1 MTTVCLP
8 DDAAVAAVGPID
20 GVRYLR
26 WDGRGRPPEGLA
38 DVQFFV
44 GRYGDAP
51 PDAQVLASMHHLAV
65 VQLLSAG
72 VESWLDRVPEGVVL
86 CNGRGVHG
94 ASTAEL
100 AVAGLVA
107 VLRGL
112 PALHEAQRDRRWHHT
127 STQSLAG
134 SRVLVLGAGDI
145 GRRVATAVA
154 AFDAVPTLVGRTA
167 REDVRALSEV
177 GTLLPSQDAVVI
189 ALPATSETT
198 RLVEAG
204 FLAAM
209 RDGAVLVNVARGA
222 IVDTDALLAEL
233 VAGRL
238 RAFLDVTDPE
248 PLPDDHPLWTAPG
261 LVLTPHVG
269 GGTAGWEQRAYA
281 LVRDQIERY
290 VAGEQ
295 LRNVVTD
302 GF

>member
-8 DDAAVAAVGPID
+8 DDSAVAAVGPID
-20 GVRYLR
+20 GVQYVQ
-26 WDGRGRPPEGLA
+26 WDGRSEPPNDLVE
-38 DVQFFV
+38 VQFLV

-51 PDAQVLASMHHLAV
+51 PDAEVLASMRRLEV

-72 VESWLDRVPEGVVL
+72 VEPWLDRVPDGVTL

-107 VLRGL
+107 VLRDL
-112 PALHEAQRDRRWHHT
+112 PACYDAQRDHRWQHT

-134 SRVLVLGAGDI
+134 AHVLVLGAGDI

-167 REDVRALSEV
+167 RDGVRPLSEV
-177 GTLLPSQDAVVI
+177 AALLADQDAVVV
-189 ALPATSETT
+189 ALPATPDTSN
-198 RLVEAG
+198 LVDAG
-204 FLAAM
+204 FLAGM

-233 VAGRL
+233 AAGRL

-248 PLPDDHPLWTAPG
+248 PLPEDHPLWNAPG
-261 LVLTPHVG
+261 LVLTPHIG
-269 GGTAGWEQRAYA
+269 GGTEGWQARAYA

-290 VAGEQ
+290 LRGER